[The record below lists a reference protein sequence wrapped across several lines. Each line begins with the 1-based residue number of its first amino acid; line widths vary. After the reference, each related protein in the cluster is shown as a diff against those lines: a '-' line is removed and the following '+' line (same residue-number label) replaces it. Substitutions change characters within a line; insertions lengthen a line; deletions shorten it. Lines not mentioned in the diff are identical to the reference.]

1 MRAETLAV
9 AAERPERLPLRVTR
23 LCGVVL
29 FLEGYDIAA
38 VGYAIPSLVDAWRT
52 QVLTAGNI
60 GLLLGSLGVGLLGDQ
75 LGRKPV
81 LLSCVAAFGV
91 FSLLSAFVGSLLQ
104 MPSLRFLTGLGLGGG
119 IPLAIALASD
129 FAPPMGHGR
138 LVILVGVSNAGRL
151 SLWLAPGCGSPAS
164 ENLDKT
170 RRRPGSLDHL
180 FGSGEQ
186 RGRHGNAQRFRG
198 LDVDHRVGPLRQLY
212 RQLDALAPCRIL

>member
-1 MRAETLAV
+1 
-9 AAERPERLPLRVTR
+9 
-23 LCGVVL
+23 VVL

-38 VGYAIPSLVDAWRT
+38 VGYAIPSLVDAWRVAPAAFT

-104 MPSLRFLTGLGLGGG
+104 MASLRFLTGLGLGGG

-129 FAPPMGHGR
+129 FAPPMGPGR
-138 LVILVGVSNAGRL
+138 LVILMSVGVPIGFAG
-151 SLWLAPGCGSPAS
+151 
-164 ENLDKT
+164 
-170 RRRPGSLDHL
+170 
-180 FGSGEQ
+180 GSGQ
-186 RGRHGNAQRFRG
+186 RASCLKIGGLATSTQTGAPHDRYRHKPAARAHDRRYDNPS
-198 LDVDHRVGPLRQLY
+198 V
-212 RQLDALAPCRIL
+212 